1 MRMVYNQMF
10 IIQYY
15 CILFFDSENRLF
27 FMMKQATI
35 YYIAF
40 HITFISLRL
49 FAFER
54 ECIKQ
59 QQHKNKL
66 LYMMVQPTIFNV
78 SFQCHL
84 YSICTMPQLFHN
96 DKRHLTCAAYDY
108 YTLTDNAYFR
118 CFLKVL
124 GAKMKQHTFSKHK
137 FYIFYISIFTG
148 SIFRQFPFLCPQ
160 TVVRL

>member
-1 MRMVYNQMF
+1 
-10 IIQYY
+10 
-15 CILFFDSENRLF
+15 
-27 FMMKQATI
+27 MMKQATI

-40 HITFISLRL
+40 HIAFILLRL

-108 YTLTDNAYFR
+108 NTLTDNAYLR
-118 CFLKVL
+118 CFKFL
-124 GAKMKQHTFSKHK
+124 GQ
-137 FYIFYISIFTG
+137 
-148 SIFRQFPFLCPQ
+148 R
-160 TVVRL
+160 

>member
-1 MRMVYNQMF
+1 
-10 IIQYY
+10 
-15 CILFFDSENRLF
+15 
-27 FMMKQATI
+27 MMKQATI

-108 YTLTDNAYFR
+108 NTLTDNAYLR
-118 CFLKVL
+118 CFKFL
-124 GAKMKQHTFSKHK
+124 GQRWNSIHFQSINFTFST
-137 FYIFYISIFTG
+137 YPYSQAAY
-148 SIFRQFPFLCPQ
+148 SENFLFC
-160 TVVRL
+160 VHRLY